1 MKNIGIIGCG
11 KLGLCFSL
19 LLEKA
24 GYRVYASDI
33 SETYI
38 NNLNDKIINSIEPDV
53 KKLLSRSKNIYF
65 STDPYEV
72 LKKCDYIFT
81 YVPTPSN
88 KKGSYDLKYVNQV
101 ISTVRKFQ
109 NNIYNKKNKN
119 LIIGCTT
126 NPGDCEKIQKK
137 LIQSNIDIFYS
148 PEFIAQG
155 SIINDLK
162 NADMVLLGTSKF
174 NNQKKINFIREIYNK
189 IQIVKPTFYDMSLT
203 SSEVVKLAVNCFLTT
218 KISYANLVG
227 QLLTK
232 LNKKDEIDLVLKAIG
247 DDSRIGN
254 KYLKFGFGF
263 GGPCLPRDNRALG
276 NLSKNLGIINNLGS
290 VVDSFNNDHLYFLKK
305 QCLINNKKNYPF
317 YFSYLAYKKGTDM
330 LVESHQLKLFF
341 ELCKSSNKK
350 IYVQENDLV
359 IEQVKNIFSA
369 RYLKNVKFIKKKSE
383 LPRNFYE
390 IKY

>member
-24 GYRVYASDI
+24 GYIVHASDV
-33 SETYI
+33 SESYI
-38 NNLNDKIINSIEPDV
+38 KNLNNKNLNTIEPGV
-53 KKLLSRSKNIYF
+53 KKLLSTSKNIHFYTN
-65 STDPYEV
+65 SYEV
-72 LKKCDYIFT
+72 LKKCDFIFT

-101 ISTVRKFQ
+101 IDTVKEFQ
-109 NNIYNKKNKN
+109 NKNNKKNKN

-126 NPGDCEKIQKK
+126 NPGDCEIIQKK
-137 LIQSNIDIFYS
+137 LAKLNINLFYS

-162 NADMVLLGTSKF
+162 TADMVLLGSSYL
-174 NNQKKINFIREIYNK
+174 NNKIKINFIRQIYNK
-189 IQIVKPTFYDMSLT
+189 IQTVKPKFYNMSLT

-232 LNKKDEIDLVLKAIG
+232 LNKEDEISLVLKAIG
-247 DDSRIGN
+247 DDTRIGN

-276 NLSKNLGIINNLGS
+276 NLSKNLGIVNNLGS
-290 VVDSFNNDHLYFLKK
+290 VVDAFNNDHLKFLKK
-305 QCLINNKKNYPF
+305 QSLINNKKNYPF
-317 YFSYLAYKKGTDM
+317 YFSYLAYKRGTDM
-330 LVESHQLKLFF
+330 LIESHQLRLFF
-341 ELCKSSNKK
+341 ELSKSSRNK
-350 IYVQENDLV
+350 IYVQETDSV
-359 IEQVKNIFSA
+359 IKQ
-369 RYLKNVKFIKKKSE
+369 LKNNFNARLLKKVKFIKNKNDLPKKY
-383 LPRNFYE
+383 FE